1 MVQVCHGLLSWSVI
15 EGSVGYSC
23 HLLFDIPVQ
32 VSVGKECFSFSAMMR
47 RDVGV
52 VSYGSCEVL
61 FGSALLS
68 YTVFIPQLPEWLK
81 GF

>member
-23 HLLFDIPVQ
+23 HLPFDIPVQ
-32 VSVGKECFSFSAMMR
+32 VSVGSECFSFSTMMR

-52 VSYGSCEVL
+52 VSMVVVRFCLDPLCVHTL
-61 FGSALLS
+61 FSFHNSQSG
-68 YTVFIPQLPEWLK
+68 
-81 GF
+81 